1 MIRMVL
7 LGDTFYICIGKYCLL
22 ADNTA
27 FEQPVVLTLSDD
39 FDDKGHIV
47 YYTPKLVILDQHC
60 SKSWLRKA

>member
-7 LGDTFYICIGKYCLL
+7 LGDTFYICIGKYCFL

-47 YYTPKLVILDQHC
+47 Y
-60 SKSWLRKA
+60 